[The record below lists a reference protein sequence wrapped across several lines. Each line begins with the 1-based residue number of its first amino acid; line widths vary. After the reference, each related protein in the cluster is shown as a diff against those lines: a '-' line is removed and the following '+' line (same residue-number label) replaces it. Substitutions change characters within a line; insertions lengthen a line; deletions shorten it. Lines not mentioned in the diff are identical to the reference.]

1 MAKKTIKGKIIRIVD
16 NRTVIINLGKKDGV
30 TDKSYFQIVGES
42 EDIVDPFTKEK
53 LGAVNIVKANLKA
66 SNTFEKFTI
75 ATTKWETTSLK
86 FQSSLAQQM
95 QDFIKTEEIDEGELK
110 VDESEIQ
117 PWKAKSELPVRLGD
131 TVTVDVEETENNN

>member
-30 TDKSYFQIVGES
+30 TDKSYFQIVGEP

-75 ATTKWETTSLK
+75 ATTKWEATSLK

-95 QDFIKTEEIDEGELK
+95 QEFIKTEEIDEGELK
-110 VDESEIQ
+110 VDKSEIQ

-131 TVTVDVEETENNN
+131 IVTVDIEETENNK